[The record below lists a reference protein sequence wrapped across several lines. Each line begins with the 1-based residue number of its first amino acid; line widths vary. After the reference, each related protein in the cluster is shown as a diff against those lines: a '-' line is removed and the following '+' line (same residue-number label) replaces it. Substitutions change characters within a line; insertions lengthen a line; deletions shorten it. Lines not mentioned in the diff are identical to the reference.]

1 MFTSSSTKQISIE
14 PDPSSS
20 SSLSILN
27 WLRSDSKVHSYE
39 PVLCVPPI
47 LSSSIALLLQT
58 WSIQDLYSL
67 TYDRSIVLDLIEYYK
82 THNSFPHDIS
92 GCQVLSIN
100 SFFLSLILDII
111 LYIIE
116 SFSQPLLPLQHYEV
130 ILNSMLLFDTDM
142 KIQMVNTLLT
152 DLPNISKVLLDQVIT
167 PFSQL
172 IATCFV
178 FLFFFNS

>member
-14 PDPSSS
+14 PDSSSSS

-82 THNSFPHDIS
+82 TLAP
-92 GCQVLSIN
+92 
-100 SFFLSLILDII
+100 FL
-111 LYIIE
+111 
-116 SFSQPLLPLQHYEV
+116 
-130 ILNSMLLFDTDM
+130 
-142 KIQMVNTLLT
+142 
-152 DLPNISKVLLDQVIT
+152 
-167 PFSQL
+167 
-172 IATCFV
+172 
-178 FLFFFNS
+178 

>member
-14 PDPSSS
+14 PDSSSSS

-67 TYDRSIVLDLIEYYK
+67 SYDRSIVLDVIEYYK
-82 THNSFPHDIS
+82 THNSFPADIT
-92 GCQVLSIN
+92 GCQVLSIH
-100 SFFLSLILDII
+100 SSI
-111 LYIIE
+111 LYLY
-116 SFSQPLLPLQHYEV
+116 SRYHSLYY
-130 ILNSMLLFDTDM
+130 
-142 KIQMVNTLLT
+142 
-152 DLPNISKVLLDQVIT
+152 
-167 PFSQL
+167 
-172 IATCFV
+172 
-178 FLFFFNS
+178 

>member
-47 LSSSIALLLQT
+47 LSAAIALLLQT

-82 THNSFPHDIS
+82 THNSFPPDIS

-100 SFFLSLILDII
+100 SFYLLLLNHSLNLFYHSSIMKSFLIQCYYLILI
-111 LYIIE
+111 
-116 SFSQPLLPLQHYEV
+116 
-130 ILNSMLLFDTDM
+130 
-142 KIQMVNTLLT
+142 
-152 DLPNISKVLLDQVIT
+152 
-167 PFSQL
+167 
-172 IATCFV
+172 
-178 FLFFFNS
+178 